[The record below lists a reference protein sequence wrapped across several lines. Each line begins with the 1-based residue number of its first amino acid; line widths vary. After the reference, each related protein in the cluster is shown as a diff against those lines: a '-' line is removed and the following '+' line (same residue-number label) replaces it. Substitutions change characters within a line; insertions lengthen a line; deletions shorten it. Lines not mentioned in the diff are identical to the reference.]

1 MTQEEFIRTHRND
14 DIRQLALKARPDGI
28 DMGYAVEQ
36 IAGWQAACRK
46 LPTWAATEGIIFPA
60 HLSMEQC
67 SSEPTAIY
75 KRRLALRLTDG
86 QTESIADLTG
96 GFGVDFSYMAQGFKH
111 ATYVERKER
120 LCEIA
125 RHNFPLL
132 GLADAKIVCTD
143 GTSFLETMPHVQ
155 LLFLDPARRDGKG
168 ERTFAIS
175 DCTPNVAMLR
185 DKLLEHAENVVIK
198 LSPMLD
204 WHKAATDMQG
214 VSEVHI
220 VAVKN
225 ECKEL
230 LLVLGHG
237 THDNMAEPTVYCVD
251 CSTDA
256 SGKTTYN
263 TVVFNTENEEYTSNQ
278 KADNGQVYNSEGRQ
292 DATLHEI
299 QDFTGMFLY
308 EPNAAVM
315 KSGYFDLLATR
326 YGACQAA
333 HNSHLYLSPTRLNG
347 FPGREFLIKTTTG
360 LNKKELRQTFANI
373 EKANVAVRNFP
384 LSVAELRKKLK
395 LSEGGMTYVFATTLA
410 NGQKILFICEKVAT
424 E

>member
-1 MTQEEFIRTHRND
+1 MTQEEFIRIHRND
-14 DIRQLALKARPDGI
+14 DIRQLALKARPDDI
-28 DMGYAVEQ
+28 DMGYAMEQ
-36 IAGWQAACRK
+36 IAGWQAACHK
-46 LPTWAATEGIIFPA
+46 LPTWAATEGIVFPP

-86 QTESIADLTG
+86 ITESIADLTG
-96 GFGVDFSYMAQGFKH
+96 GFGVDFSYMAQGFKQ
-111 ATYVERKER
+111 ATYVERQEK

-125 RHNFPLL
+125 RHNFPHL
-132 GLADAKIVCTD
+132 GLEHAKIVCAD
-143 GTSFLETMPHVQ
+143 GTSFLETMQHVQ
-155 LLFLDPARRDGKG
+155 VIFLDPARRDGKG

-175 DCTPNVAMLR
+175 DCTPNVALLR
-185 DKLLEHAENVVIK
+185 DKLLEHADHVVLK

-230 LLVLGHG
+230 LLVLGHDLQ
-237 THDNMAEPTVYCVD
+237 DNMAEPKVYCVD
-251 CSTDA
+251 CSTDV
-256 SGKTTYN
+256 SGDTTFN
-263 TVVFNTENEEYTSNQ
+263 TIVFNTKNEESASDQ
-278 KADNGQVYNSEGRQ
+278 KAANKQAYSSEN
-292 DATLHEI
+292 I
-299 QDFTGMFLY
+299 QGTISNETHGFTEMFLY

-315 KSGYFDLLATR
+315 KSGYFDELAIR
-326 YGACQAA
+326 YGARQVAR
-333 HNSHLYLSPTRLNG
+333 NSHLYLSPTRLDG
-347 FPGREFLIKTTTG
+347 FPGREFVVKAATG
-360 LNKKELRQTFANI
+360 LNKKELKHTLANI
-373 EKANVAVRNFP
+373 AKANVAVRNFP

-395 LSEGGMTYVFATTLA
+395 LSDGGMTYIFATTLSD
-410 NGQKILFICEKVAT
+410 GQKILFICEKVAA